1 MFFMPIVLLGITI
14 SAAAFIDIRARKR
27 NAFVHAN
34 QLEEAPIQKDW
45 YKPYISN
52 Y

>member
-1 MFFMPIVLLGITI
+1 MFFMPIVLLGIAILVGTV
-14 SAAAFIDIRARKR
+14 IDIRARKR
-27 NAFVHAN
+27 NTFIYTN
-34 QLEEAPIQKDW
+34 ELEKAPIQKDW